1 MNISIEDIKKII
13 EDASKKGFKIGVRD
27 IAFVVLLDAFEN
39 EDIAYKCLFGSESG
53 FMQEY
58 ASVYA
63 RTGAVEYIK
72 DYIDILSSNN
82 GSRSKKQDIDDIT
95 FDENKAYMIKLK
107 KDTEEAMANGEI
119 EKKDAL
125 KILADISVKLNDKF
139 NVKDANE
146 DKQVVIVQNKFNAIC
161 ECGREIYVPTK
172 EELMKKYNLVEKD
185 IDVKNNNLM

>member
-72 DYIDILSSNN
+72 DYIDILSANN

-95 FDENKAYMIKLK
+95 FDENKSYMIKLK

-146 DKQVVIVQNKFNAIC
+146 DRQVVIVQNKFNAIC

-172 EELMKKYNLVEKD
+172 EEMMKKYNLVEKD

>member
-72 DYIDILSSNN
+72 DYIDILSTNN
-82 GSRSKKQDIDDIT
+82 GSRSKKQDVDDIT
-95 FDENKAYMIKLK
+95 FDENKSYMIKLK

-146 DKQVVIVQNKFNAIC
+146 DRQVVIVQNKFNAIC
-161 ECGREIYVPTK
+161 ECGREIYIPTK
-172 EELMKKYNLVEKD
+172 EEMMKKYNLVEKD
-185 IDVKNNNLM
+185 VDVKNNNLM

>member
-72 DYIDILSSNN
+72 DYIDILSANN

-146 DKQVVIVQNKFNAIC
+146 DRQVVIVQNKFNAIC

-172 EELMKKYNLVEKD
+172 KEMMKKYNLVEKD
-185 IDVKNNNLM
+185 VDVKNNNLI

>member
-1 MNISIEDIKKII
+1 MNISIEDITKII

-58 ASVYA
+58 ASIYA

-72 DYIDILSSNN
+72 DYIDILSTNN
-82 GSRSKKQDIDDIT
+82 GSRSKKQDVDDIT
-95 FDENKAYMIKLK
+95 FDENKSYMIKLK

-146 DKQVVIVQNKFNAIC
+146 DRQVVIVQNKFNAIC

-172 EELMKKYNLVEKD
+172 EEMMKKYNLVEKD
-185 IDVKNNNLM
+185 VDVKNNNLM

>member
-1 MNISIEDIKKII
+1 MNISIDDIKKII

-72 DYIDILSSNN
+72 DYIDILSTNN
-82 GSRSKKQDIDDIT
+82 GSRSKKQDFDDIT
-95 FDENKAYMIKLK
+95 FDENKSYMIKLK

-146 DKQVVIVQNKFNAIC
+146 DRQVVIVQNKFNAIC

>member
-39 EDIAYKCLFGSESG
+39 DDIAYKCLFGSESG

-72 DYIDILSSNN
+72 DYIDILSTNN
-82 GSRSKKQDIDDIT
+82 GSRSKKQDVDDIT
-95 FDENKAYMIKLK
+95 FDENKSYMIKLK

-146 DKQVVIVQNKFNAIC
+146 DRQVVIVQNKFNAIC

-172 EELMKKYNLVEKD
+172 EEMMKKYNLVEKD
-185 IDVKNNNLM
+185 VDVKNNNLM

>member
-72 DYIDILSSNN
+72 DYIDILSANN

-95 FDENKAYMIKLK
+95 FDENKSYMIKLK

-146 DKQVVIVQNKFNAIC
+146 DRQVVIVQNKFNAIC

-172 EELMKKYNLVEKD
+172 EEMMKKYNLVEKD
-185 IDVKNNNLM
+185 VDVKNNNLM

>member
-72 DYIDILSSNN
+72 DYIDILSANN
-82 GSRSKKQDIDDIT
+82 GSRSKKQDVDDIT

-146 DKQVVIVQNKFNAIC
+146 DRQVVIVQNKFNAIC

-172 EELMKKYNLVEKD
+172 DELMKKYNLVEKD

>member
-1 MNISIEDIKKII
+1 MNISVEDIKKII

-72 DYIDILSSNN
+72 DYIDILSTNN
-82 GSRSKKQDIDDIT
+82 GSRSKKQDVDDIT
-95 FDENKAYMIKLK
+95 FDENKSYMIKLK

-146 DKQVVIVQNKFNAIC
+146 DRQVVIVQNKFNAIC

-172 EELMKKYNLVEKD
+172 EEMMKKYNLVEKD
-185 IDVKNNNLM
+185 VDVKNNNLM

>member
-82 GSRSKKQDIDDIT
+82 GSRGKKQDVDDIT

-146 DKQVVIVQNKFNAIC
+146 DRQVVIVQNKFNAIC

-172 EELMKKYNLVEKD
+172 EEMMKKYNLVEKD
-185 IDVKNNNLM
+185 VDVKNNNLM

>member
-13 EDASKKGFKIGVRD
+13 EGASKKGFKIGVRD
-27 IAFVVLLDAFEN
+27 IAFVVLLDTFED

-72 DYIDILSSNN
+72 DYINILSTNN
-82 GSRSKKQDIDDIT
+82 GSRSKKQDVDDIT
-95 FDENKAYMIKLK
+95 FDENKSYMIKLK

-146 DKQVVIVQNKFNAIC
+146 DRQVVIVQNKFNAIC

-185 IDVKNNNLM
+185 RDVKNNNLM

>member
-72 DYIDILSSNN
+72 DYIDILSTSN
-82 GSRSKKQDIDDIT
+82 GSRSKKQDVDDIT

-146 DKQVVIVQNKFNAIC
+146 DRQVVIVQNKFNAIC

-172 EELMKKYNLVEKD
+172 EEMMKKYNLIEKD
-185 IDVKNNNLM
+185 IDIKDNNLM

>member
-39 EDIAYKCLFGSESG
+39 EDIAYKCRFGSESG

-72 DYIDILSSNN
+72 DYIDILSANN

-146 DKQVVIVQNKFNAIC
+146 DRQVVIVQNKFNAIC

>member
-72 DYIDILSSNN
+72 DYIDILSTNN
-82 GSRSKKQDIDDIT
+82 GSRSKKQDVDDIT

-146 DKQVVIVQNKFNAIC
+146 DRQVVIVQNKFNAIC

>member
-39 EDIAYKCLFGSESG
+39 EDIAYKCLFGSDSG

-72 DYIDILSSNN
+72 DYIDILSANN

-146 DKQVVIVQNKFNAIC
+146 DRQVVIVQNKFNAIC

-172 EELMKKYNLVEKD
+172 EEMMKKYNLVEKD
-185 IDVKNNNLM
+185 VDVKNNNLI

>member
-72 DYIDILSSNN
+72 DYIDILSANN

-146 DKQVVIVQNKFNAIC
+146 DRQVVIVQNKFNAIC

-172 EELMKKYNLVEKD
+172 EEMMKKYNLVEKD
-185 IDVKNNNLM
+185 VDVKNNNLI

>member
-13 EDASKKGFKIGVRD
+13 EGASKKGFKIGVRD
-27 IAFVVLLDAFEN
+27 IAFVVLLDTFED

-72 DYIDILSSNN
+72 DYINILSTNN
-82 GSRSKKQDIDDIT
+82 GSRSKKQDVDDIT
-95 FDENKAYMIKLK
+95 FDENKSYMIKLK

-146 DKQVVIVQNKFNAIC
+146 DRQVVIVQNKFNAIC

-185 IDVKNNNLM
+185 IDVKSNNLM

>member
-1 MNISIEDIKKII
+1 MNISVEDIKKII

-82 GSRSKKQDIDDIT
+82 GSRGKKQDVDDIT

-146 DKQVVIVQNKFNAIC
+146 DRQVVIVQNKFNAIC

-172 EELMKKYNLVEKD
+172 EEMMKKYNLIEKD
-185 IDVKNNNLM
+185 IDIKDNNLM

>member
-13 EDASKKGFKIGVRD
+13 EGASKKGFKIGVRD
-27 IAFVVLLDAFEN
+27 IAFVVLLDTFED

-63 RTGAVEYIK
+63 RTGAIEYIK
-72 DYIDILSSNN
+72 DYINILSTNN
-82 GSRSKKQDIDDIT
+82 GSRSKKQDVDDIT
-95 FDENKAYMIKLK
+95 FDENKSYMIKLK

-146 DKQVVIVQNKFNAIC
+146 DRQVVIVQNKFNAIC

>member
-13 EDASKKGFKIGVRD
+13 EDTSKKGFKIGVRD

-72 DYIDILSSNN
+72 DYIDILSTNN
-82 GSRSKKQDIDDIT
+82 GSRSKKQDVDDIT
-95 FDENKAYMIKLK
+95 FDENKSYMIKLK

-146 DKQVVIVQNKFNAIC
+146 DRQVVIVQNKFNAIC

-172 EELMKKYNLVEKD
+172 EEMMKKYNLVEKD
-185 IDVKNNNLM
+185 VDVKNNNLM

>member
-1 MNISIEDIKKII
+1 MNISIDDIKKII

-72 DYIDILSSNN
+72 DYIDILSANN
-82 GSRSKKQDIDDIT
+82 GSRGKKQDIDDIT

-107 KDTEEAMANGEI
+107 KDTEEAMAKGEI

-146 DKQVVIVQNKFNAIC
+146 DRQVVIVQNKFNAIC

-172 EELMKKYNLVEKD
+172 EEMMKKYNLVEKD
-185 IDVKNNNLM
+185 VDVKNNNLI

>member
-1 MNISIEDIKKII
+1 MNISIDDIKKII

-72 DYIDILSSNN
+72 DYIDILSANN

-107 KDTEEAMANGEI
+107 KDTEEAMAKGEI

-146 DKQVVIVQNKFNAIC
+146 DRQVVIVQNKFNAIC

-172 EELMKKYNLVEKD
+172 EEMMKKYNLVEKD
-185 IDVKNNNLM
+185 VDVKNNNLI

>member
-13 EDASKKGFKIGVRD
+13 EGASKKGFKIGVRD
-27 IAFVVLLDAFEN
+27 IAFVVILDTFED

-72 DYIDILSSNN
+72 DYINILSTNN
-82 GSRSKKQDIDDIT
+82 GSRSKKQDVDDIT
-95 FDENKAYMIKLK
+95 FDENKSYMIKLK

-146 DKQVVIVQNKFNAIC
+146 DRQVVIVQNKFNAIC

>member
-72 DYIDILSSNN
+72 DYIDILSANN

-146 DKQVVIVQNKFNAIC
+146 DRQVVIVQNKFNAIC

>member
-72 DYIDILSSNN
+72 DYIDILSANN

-139 NVKDANE
+139 NVKDAN
-146 DKQVVIVQNKFNAIC
+146 DDRQVVIVQNKFNAIC

-172 EELMKKYNLVEKD
+172 EEMMKKYNLVEKD
-185 IDVKNNNLM
+185 VDVKNNNLI

>member
-39 EDIAYKCLFGSESG
+39 EDSAYKCLFGSESA

-72 DYIDILSSNN
+72 DYIDILSTNN
-82 GSRSKKQDIDDIT
+82 GSRSKKQDVDDIT
-95 FDENKAYMIKLK
+95 FDENKSYMIKLK

-146 DKQVVIVQNKFNAIC
+146 DRQVVIVQNKFNAIC

-172 EELMKKYNLVEKD
+172 EEMMKKYNLVEKD
-185 IDVKNNNLM
+185 VDVKNNNLM

>member
-72 DYIDILSSNN
+72 DYIDILSTNN

-95 FDENKAYMIKLK
+95 FDENKSYMIKLK

-146 DKQVVIVQNKFNAIC
+146 DRQVVIVQNKFNAIC

-172 EELMKKYNLVEKD
+172 EEMMKKYNLVEKD
-185 IDVKNNNLM
+185 VDVKNNNLM

>member
-72 DYIDILSSNN
+72 DYIDILSNCHRLSAVQIAV
-82 GSRSKKQDIDDIT
+82 SYIFHAYLYT
-95 FDENKAYMIKLK
+95 FL
-107 KDTEEAMANGEI
+107 
-119 EKKDAL
+119 
-125 KILADISVKLNDKF
+125 
-139 NVKDANE
+139 
-146 DKQVVIVQNKFNAIC
+146 
-161 ECGREIYVPTK
+161 
-172 EELMKKYNLVEKD
+172 
-185 IDVKNNNLM
+185 

>member
-72 DYIDILSSNN
+72 DYIDILSTNN
-82 GSRSKKQDIDDIT
+82 GSRSKKQDVDDIT
-95 FDENKAYMIKLK
+95 FDENKSYMIKLK

-146 DKQVVIVQNKFNAIC
+146 DRQVVIVQNKFNAIC

-172 EELMKKYNLVEKD
+172 EEMMKKYNLVEKD
-185 IDVKNNNLM
+185 VDVKNNNLM

>member
-72 DYIDILSSNN
+72 DYIDILSTNN
-82 GSRSKKQDIDDIT
+82 GSRSKKQDLDDIT
-95 FDENKAYMIKLK
+95 FDENKSYMIKLK

-139 NVKDANE
+139 TVKDANE
-146 DKQVVIVQNKFNAIC
+146 DRQVVMVQNKFNAIC

-172 EELMKKYNLVEKD
+172 EEMMKKYNLVEKD
-185 IDVKNNNLM
+185 VDVKNNNLM

>member
-72 DYIDILSSNN
+72 DYIDILSANN

-146 DKQVVIVQNKFNAIC
+146 DRQVVIVQNKFNAIC

-172 EELMKKYNLVEKD
+172 EEMMKKYNLVEKD

>member
-72 DYIDILSSNN
+72 DYIDILSTNN
-82 GSRSKKQDIDDIT
+82 GARSKKQDVDDIT
-95 FDENKAYMIKLK
+95 FDENKSYMITLK

-146 DKQVVIVQNKFNAIC
+146 DRQVVIVQNKFNAIC

-172 EELMKKYNLVEKD
+172 EEMMKKYNLVEKD
-185 IDVKNNNLM
+185 VDVKNNNLM

>member
-1 MNISIEDIKKII
+1 MNISIDDIKKII

-72 DYIDILSSNN
+72 DYIDILSTNN
-82 GSRSKKQDIDDIT
+82 GSRSKKQDVDDIT
-95 FDENKAYMIKLK
+95 FDENKSYMIKLK

-146 DKQVVIVQNKFNAIC
+146 DRQVVIVQNKFNAIC

>member
-72 DYIDILSSNN
+72 DYIDILSTNN
-82 GSRSKKQDIDDIT
+82 GSRSKKQDVDDIT
-95 FDENKAYMIKLK
+95 FDENKSYMIKLK

-146 DKQVVIVQNKFNAIC
+146 DRQVVIVKNKFNAIC

-172 EELMKKYNLVEKD
+172 EEMMKKYNLIEKD
-185 IDVKNNNLM
+185 IDITDNNLM

>member
-72 DYIDILSSNN
+72 DYIDILSTNN
-82 GSRSKKQDIDDIT
+82 GARSKKQDVDDIT
-95 FDENKAYMIKLK
+95 FDENKSYMIKLK

-146 DKQVVIVQNKFNAIC
+146 DRQVVIVQNKFNAIC

-172 EELMKKYNLVEKD
+172 EEMMKKYNLVEKD
-185 IDVKNNNLM
+185 VDVKNNNLM

>member
-1 MNISIEDIKKII
+1 MHISLEDIKKII

-39 EDIAYKCLFGSESG
+39 EDIAYKCLVGSESG

-72 DYIDILSSNN
+72 DYIDILSANN

-146 DKQVVIVQNKFNAIC
+146 DRQVVIVQNKFNAIC

-172 EELMKKYNLVEKD
+172 EEMMKKYNLVEKD
-185 IDVKNNNLM
+185 VDVKNNNLI

>member
-1 MNISIEDIKKII
+1 MNISVEDIKKII

-82 GSRSKKQDIDDIT
+82 GSRGKKQDVDDIT

-146 DKQVVIVQNKFNAIC
+146 ERQVVIVQNKFNAIC

-172 EELMKKYNLVEKD
+172 EEMMKKYNLIEKD
-185 IDVKNNNLM
+185 IDIKDNNLM

>member
-39 EDIAYKCLFGSESG
+39 EDIAYKCLFGSESC

-72 DYIDILSSNN
+72 DYIDILSANN

-146 DKQVVIVQNKFNAIC
+146 DRQVVIVQNKFNAIC

-172 EELMKKYNLVEKD
+172 EEMMKKYNLVEKD
-185 IDVKNNNLM
+185 VDVKNNNLI

>member
-1 MNISIEDIKKII
+1 MNISIEDITKII

-72 DYIDILSSNN
+72 DYIDILSTNN
-82 GSRSKKQDIDDIT
+82 GSRSKKQDVDDIT
-95 FDENKAYMIKLK
+95 FDENKSYMIKLK

-146 DKQVVIVQNKFNAIC
+146 DRQVVIVQNKFNAIC

-172 EELMKKYNLVEKD
+172 EEMMKKYNLVEKD
-185 IDVKNNNLM
+185 VDVKNNNLM